1 MSTVAPTVMTATAT
15 TMLIIIIIIIII
27 IDLIYNILVTVN
39 SKIS

>member
-27 IDLIYNILVTVN
+27 DLIYNILVTVN